1 MRNDQKI
8 VKRKLSDEV
17 LDRLISLIQ
26 SDEFSPGDTFPS
38 ERELMKQFGVGRPA
52 VREAMQSLQN
62 AGLIVVNQGH
72 RPRVTE
78 PTAVGMISQI
88 DMAARHLLNSSPGS
102 LDHLKEARL
111 LFEVEVVR
119 LAAMKATDEDIEVIR
134 AALDEQKRTF
144 QTEPDKFVEADMAFH
159 NAIAEST
166 KNPIFV
172 ATSHA
177 MLGWLKEYR
186 SSIVRLD
193 GKETYTLDEHQRI
206 FDSIVAKDPDS
217 AAYAMTDHLNRS
229 RVIIG
234 EKEQDG

>member
-1 MRNDQKI
+1 MEKSQQI

-17 LDRLISLIQ
+17 LDRLMDLIK
-26 SDEFSPGDTFPS
+26 SGEYAPGDTFPS

-62 AGLIVVNQGH
+62 AGLISVHQGH
-72 RPRVTE
+72 RPKVTE
-78 PTAVGMISQI
+78 PTAQGMISQI

-119 LAAMKATDEDIEVIR
+119 LACEKATDEDIER
-134 AALDEQKRTF
+134 LRTSLDEQKRTF
-144 QTEPDKFVEADMAFH
+144 QTKPDKFVAADMAFH
-159 NAIAEST
+159 NAIAKST

-172 ATSHA
+172 ATSRA

-186 SSIVRLD
+186 TSIIRLD
-193 GKETYTLDEHQRI
+193 GKETFTLDEHQRI

-229 RVIIG
+229 RVIVG
-234 EKEQDG
+234 EQENDS